1 MSDRELFYTV
11 GVLMGCIATTFVRW
25 AVSRV
30 FLAQPEARR
39 RR

>member
-11 GVLMGCIATTFVRW
+11 GVLVGCIATTFVRW
-25 AVSRV
+25 VTTRL
-30 FLAQPEARR
+30 FIGQPEARR